1 MIDVLDSQATRTPA
15 KMPAQAPEAGD
26 ADAKLKSQPGQVRFS
41 SLTQEIEP
49 EQMVLSSESERPQTD
64 LSKQT
69 QDEEG
74 LRSLAMSLQ
83 RSQLQESRLRNYS
96 FDPMSLPASR
106 VCLHIVICIRGGRR
120 PPDSFELINA
130 P

>member
-1 MIDVLDSQATRTPA
+1 MIDVLDSQATQTPA

-26 ADAKLKSQPGQVRFS
+26 ADAKSKPQPGQVRFS
-41 SLTQEIEP
+41 SFTQEIEP
-49 EQMVLSSESERPQTD
+49 EQMVLSQESEQPQTD
-64 LSKQT
+64 PSKQT

-106 VCLHIVICIRGGRR
+106 VCLHIVICIWSGRR
-120 PPDSFELINA
+120 PLS
-130 P
+130 